1 MSTDLR
7 CTPRKGLG
15 VVPLFLGGTVYNL
28 RMTSQR
34 LSGWGRTAW
43 TVADLIHTTDADVI
57 RSTVQSAGD
66 RGVISRGLGR
76 SYGAAAQNAG
86 GTVLELTAEN
96 DPMGIDADFDPLTG
110 LLTVASSVSIDAILR
125 MCVPQG
131 WFIPVTPGTRF
142 VTVGG
147 AIASDVH
154 GKNHHVDGSFGQHV
168 RSITVMLSNGDV
180 IELSPQLN
188 PAWFWATVGGMGLTG
203 VILRATVAMLKIE
216 SSKVEVE
223 TMRLGSFDAVCEA
236 MGSDGTD
243 DDYRYSVC
251 WVDLLATGSSMGRG
265 VLTRGNHAS
274 AKSVENKDPL
284 AYDPR
289 LNVSAPAWV
298 PNGLLNKWSIKAF
311 NEAWYRKA
319 PAKNHVGLESIPAF
333 FHPLDGVNRWNRL
346 YGKQGFIQYQF
357 IVPLDRTDVLR
368 RVIEKFSSAGVASFL
383 AVLKRMG
390 PQNDAPMS
398 FPTEG
403 WTLTLDMAA
412 GIVGLAELLA
422 DVDSLVL
429 DAGGRHYLAK
439 DSHVSA
445 NAVRRGYPRLDEWM
459 GVQEEMDPLGIWR
472 SDLSRRLNL
481 IEHRR

>member
-1 MSTDLR
+1 MS
-7 CTPRKGLG
+7 
-15 VVPLFLGGTVYNL
+15 
-28 RMTSQR
+28 SQE

-43 TVADLIHTTDADVI
+43 TVADVVHTTDVVDMRDAVI
-57 RSTVQSAGD
+57 HAGS

-86 GTVLELTAEN
+86 GTVLEITAEH
-96 DPMGIDADFDPLTG
+96 DPMGIDAVLDPVTG
-110 LLTVASSVSIDAILR
+110 LLDVASSVSLDSILR
-125 MCVPQG
+125 MCVPRG
-131 WFIPVTPGTRF
+131 WFVPVTPGTRF

-147 AIASDVH
+147 AIASDIH
-154 GKNHHVDGSFGQHV
+154 GKNHHIDGSFGQHV
-168 RSITVMLSNGDV
+168 RSLTLLLSNGEV
-180 IELSPQLN
+180 VELSPENN

-203 VILRATVAMLKIE
+203 VVLRASVALLSIE
-216 SSKVEVE
+216 TSRVRVE
-223 TMRLGSFDAVCEA
+223 TERLQNFDAVCEA
-236 MGSDGTD
+236 MGSDGAD

-265 VLTRGNHAS
+265 VLTRGDHAQS
-274 AKSVENKDPL
+274 SEVQNNDPL

-289 LNVSAPAWV
+289 LNVSAPGWV

-319 PAKNHVGLESIPAF
+319 PAKRHVGIESIPAF
-333 FHPLDGVNRWNRL
+333 FHPLDGVNKWNRL

-368 RVIEKFSSAGVASFL
+368 KVIETFSSAGVASFL

-390 PQNDAPMS
+390 PQNLAPMS

-412 GIVGLAELLA
+412 GIKGLAELLA
-422 DVDSLVL
+422 TVDTMVL

-439 DSHVSA
+439 DSHVA
-445 NAVRRGYPRLDEWM
+445 PTAVRRGYPRLEEWK
-459 GVQEEMDPLGIWR
+459 QTRDEMDPMRVWR
-472 SDLSRRLNL
+472 SDLSRRLGL
-481 IEHRR
+481 IDQRRSL